1 MPLNILKNTKLSL
14 VSEKLT
20 QKPLETK
27 KGVYALWGGGS
38 VMFAFLLS
46 AIMVHLHPDIAKEIC
61 ELSNTAI
68 MGFLA
73 LAVTIITGQSA
84 FDWKAVSALQYLD
97 EDVKVDSNANAPE
110 VQINSKSYKSKY
122 YENDGILS

>member
-1 MPLNILKNTKLSL
+1 LKNTKLSL
-14 VSEKLT
+14 VAEKLT

-46 AIMVHLHPDIAKEIC
+46 AIMVHLHPDVAKEIC

-73 LAVTIITGQSA
+73 LSVTIITGQSA
-84 FDWKAVSALQYLD
+84 FDFKAMSALQHIDID
-97 EDVKVDSNANAPE
+97 EDRDQHIESNQSLAPE
-110 VQINSKSYKSKY
+110 VN
-122 YENDGILS
+122 ILRRDPKDYLLEHDTAF